1 MKKFEEFEQRIIQK
15 EEERIK
21 ALKDKDM
28 WYNKSVALEKEFN
41 QFQETGL
48 LQKSSKFK
56 VWGSL
61 HFEKTLTFSYI
72 FMFSFVPVGASTAY
86 NNLG

>member
-1 MKKFEEFEQRIIQK
+1 MNGLHEFMKKFEEFEQRIIQK

-56 VWGSL
+56 KSS
-61 HFEKTLTFSYI
+61 KRKS
-72 FMFSFVPVGASTAY
+72 
-86 NNLG
+86 N